1 MLPKAPCLGLL
12 DVCHPKCPFCTLPM
26 CQERG
31 SVGNGQR
38 QWGSSREEGPGQ
50 AQLLPLG
57 SYFARNGA
65 KSVFWEDPALSL
77 RATPSQQSLWEM
89 IFRPLLEKREPRGPA
104 RSRNGATQPA
114 PGREKQLSKQ
124 RKQQHSGVR
133 ICLAGVKCPALP
145 VIPGQQDLLT
155 LACSRFSLQ

>member
-1 MLPKAPCLGLL
+1 MSLL
-12 DVCHPKCPFCTLPM
+12 HPPHVPGKGQCW
-26 CQERG
+26 EW
-31 SVGNGQR
+31 QR
-38 QWGSSREEGPGQ
+38 QWESSREEGLGQ
-50 AQLLPLG
+50 AQLHPLG

-65 KSVFWEDPALSL
+65 KSVLWEGPALSL
-77 RATPSQQSLWEM
+77 GATPSQQSLLEM
-89 IFRPLLEKREPRGPA
+89 IFRTLLEKREPGGPA

-155 LACSRFSLQ
+155 LAWSSFSLQ